1 MVSILFALK
10 GKTKENAEVK
20 KEATLKTDLTVSLH
34 VDWTK
39 PGQFSKENAEVKKEA
54 TLKTDLA
61 LSNQHVRTPSKT
73 QLQFPI
79 GAMPAGY

>member
-1 MVSILFALK
+1 LVSILFALK
-10 GKTKENAEVK
+10 GKT
-20 KEATLKTDLTVSLH
+20 
-34 VDWTK
+34 
-39 PGQFSKENAEVKKEA
+39 KENAEVKKEA

-79 GAMPAGY
+79 GAMPGGY